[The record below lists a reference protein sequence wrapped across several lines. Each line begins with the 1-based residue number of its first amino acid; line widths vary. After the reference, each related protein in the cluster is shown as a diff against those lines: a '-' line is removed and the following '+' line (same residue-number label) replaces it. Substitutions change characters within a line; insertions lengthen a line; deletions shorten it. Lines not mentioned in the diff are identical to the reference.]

1 MPVYKGGGKD
11 PLKMDSFREVTLNTS
26 TFARVPHRELTYSCR
41 RLGSHMSISQHTGGA
56 ERRSSGLF
64 DEL

>member
-41 RLGSHMSISQHTGGA
+41 RLGSHMSISQRTGGA